1 MLLFENNLNLRPR
14 ITTLRCI
21 FLAIISMY
29 LNFYF
34 GFTHEKT
41 CNVLMYI
48 LFEILK
54 PLWQFVH
61 KYCYFF
67 FLSHFNLWGLNV
79 LPHSTFKKKKHT
91 IVKISYG
98 FHQFELSNCLC
109 EFEDWKRLV
118 QHLAD
123 TPTFAELYMSE
134 A

>member
-34 GFTHEKT
+34 GFTHEES

-54 PLWQFVH
+54 PLWLFVH

-67 FLSHFNLWGLNV
+67 SISFQFMV
-79 LPHSTFKKKKHT
+79 VKCFATFYIKKKNTLLSKFLRGSISLSFP
-91 IVKISYG
+91 IVCVNLRTGKG
-98 FHQFELSNCLC
+98 LFN
-109 EFEDWKRLV
+109 
-118 QHLAD
+118 
-123 TPTFAELYMSE
+123 T
-134 A
+134 